1 MLSRTRRLFT
11 AAVAAIAA
19 LALIPAGQAAAAN
32 IVSNPGFETGTTSSW
47 SCTGSTVV
55 SSPVHG
61 GTRALAGTPSGQD
74 FAQCTQQI
82 AVQPNTAYRL
92 SAWVNGSYTY
102 LGVNGPGLSDRNTW
116 TPVAGAWSQL
126 TIDFTT
132 AASTTSVN
140 IYIHGWYGQPTFYAD
155 DVSLDGPGGTPTIPG
170 APANLSGSAPS
181 ATSVSLSWTGPS
193 NATGFHVYRNGT
205 RVASPTTTS
214 YTDTGLTA
222 QTTYSYAVSSF
233 NTAGE
238 SPRSTAVSVTTPPT
252 GGNPGG
258 PLPKHVLT
266 GYWQNFYNGARALRL
281 ADVPT
286 TYDIIAVAFADAVPG
301 RPGGVT
307 FNLDSGLSSQLG
319 GYTDAQFR
327 ADVRTVKARGQKVI
341 ISVGGERGTVSV
353 GDSTAA
359 SNFAAD
365 IRSMISTYGFD
376 GVDIDLE
383 NGISAGPM
391 ATALRNIHAGGGTI
405 ITMAPQTIDMQN
417 TSAGY
422 FQLALNIK
430 DILTIVNMQYY
441 NSGTMLG
448 CDQQVYGQGTVNFLT
463 ALACIQLQSGLRPD
477 QVGLGLP
484 ASPSGAGGGYQSP
497 SNVNNALNC
506 LARGTNC
513 GTFRPAT
520 TWPGIRGAMTW
531 SINWDASNGYQF
543 ANTVAPH
550 LDTLP

>member
-1 MLSRTRRLFT
+1 MVSKTRRLLA
-11 AAVAAIAA
+11 AAVAAVAVFA
-19 LALIPAGQAAAAN
+19 LVPAGQAMAAN
-32 IVSNPGFETGTTSSW
+32 IVNNPGFETGSTSSW
-47 SCTGSTVV
+47 NCTGAAVV

-82 AVQPNTAYRL
+82 AVRPNTAYRL

-102 LGVNGPGLSDRNTW
+102 LGVSGNGLADRNTW
-116 TPVAGAWSQL
+116 SPSTGWNQL
-126 TIDFTT
+126 GLDFTT
-132 AASTTSVN
+132 PASTTSVT
-140 IYIHGWYGQPTFYAD
+140 IYIHGWYGQPTYYAD
-155 DVSLDGPGGTPTIPG
+155 DVSLDGPGGTPTIPA
-170 APANLSGSAPS
+170 APSGLSGSATSPTS
-181 ATSVSLSWTGPS
+181 ASLSWSGPS
-193 NATGFHVYRNGT
+193 NATSFRVYRNNT
-205 RVASPTTTS
+205 LIASPTATS
-214 YTDTGLTA
+214 YNDTGLTA
-222 QTTYSYAVSSF
+222 QTSYSYQVSSV
-233 NTAGE
+233 NAVGE
-238 SPRSTAVSVTTPPT
+238 SSRTSAVSVTTPPT

-286 TYDIIAVAFADAVPG
+286 TYDIIAVSFVDAVAG
-301 RPGGVT
+301 RPGGVSFT
-307 FNLDSGLSSQLG
+307 LDSGLSQQLG

-327 ADVRTVKARGQKVI
+327 ADIATVKARGQKVI
-341 ISVGGERGTVSV
+341 ISVGGQNGTVAVNDTTS
-353 GDSTAA
+353 SN
-359 SNFAAD
+359 NFAND
-365 IRSMISTYGFD
+365 IKGLINTYGFN

-383 NGISAGPM
+383 NGINAGPM
-391 ATALRNIHAGGGTI
+391 GTALRSIHAGGGTI

-422 FQLALNIK
+422 FQLALNIR

-441 NSGTMLG
+441 NSGSMLG
-448 CDQQVYGQGTVNFLT
+448 CDQGVYSQGTVNFLT

-497 SNVNNALNC
+497 ANVNNALNC

-513 GTFRPAT
+513 GTFKPST